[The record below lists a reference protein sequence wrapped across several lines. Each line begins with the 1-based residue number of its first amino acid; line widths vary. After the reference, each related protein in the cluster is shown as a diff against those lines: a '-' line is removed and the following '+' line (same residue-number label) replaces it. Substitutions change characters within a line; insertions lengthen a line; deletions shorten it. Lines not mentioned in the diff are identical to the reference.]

1 MMFLDAWERYE
12 FPQFRETAQIYGDF
26 FTAYVQNHSRTTASG
41 GLLVDDYY
49 HPNGNL
55 PTHTSLNHQVAQNIL
70 VYRLGAMLNRPDLTA
85 LGDRML
91 AGCDG
96 YGTELDSARFQFALC
111 GVQRRPFRRQR
122 LPLSDV

>member
-55 PTHTSLNHQVAQNIL
+55 PTHTS
-70 VYRLGAMLNRPDLTA
+70 PEPS
-85 LGDRML
+85 
-91 AGCDG
+91 GCPRTFWCTG
-96 YGTELDSARFQFALC
+96 WELC
-111 GVQRRPFRRQR
+111 
-122 LPLSDV
+122 